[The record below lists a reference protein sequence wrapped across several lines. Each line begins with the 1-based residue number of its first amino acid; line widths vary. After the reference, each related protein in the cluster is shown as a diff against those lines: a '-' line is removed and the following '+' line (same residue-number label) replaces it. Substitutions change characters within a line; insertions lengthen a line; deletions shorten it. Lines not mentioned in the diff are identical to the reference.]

1 MAMRDRHVSLGSTPG
16 FKLPRDCVVT
26 VVPAGHQTT
35 LAAGERVTLL
45 QALGGTATV
54 TTSEGEM
61 VRLSQED
68 SVEFGFV
75 EPPGTRT
82 GTPTDPSGDDAESAF
97 SVDRVWEAAAT
108 VYDPEIP
115 VDIVE
120 LGLVYRIDARPL
132 PSGGYRVD
140 IDMSVT
146 APFCGMGDIMRQDL
160 HDAVAALPQV
170 EDVAVQL
177 VFDPP
182 WDASRMSDVAR
193 LELGMM

>member
-1 MAMRDRHVSLGSTPG
+1 MRDQHVSLGSTAG
-16 FKLPRDCVVT
+16 FKLPRACVVT
-26 VVPAGHQTT
+26 VIPAGHTST

-54 TTSEGEM
+54 TTSDGEM
-61 VRLSQED
+61 VRLSPED

-75 EPPGTRT
+75 QPAASTEADTE
-82 GTPTDPSGDDAESAF
+82 AAF
-97 SVDRVWEAAAT
+97 SVEQVWDAAKT

-120 LGLVYRIDARPL
+120 LGLVYRVDAKEL
-132 PSGGYRVD
+132 PSGGWRVD
-140 IDMSVT
+140 VDMSVT
-146 APFCGMGDIMRQDL
+146 APFCGMGDIMRDDL
-160 HDAVAALPQV
+160 HNAVAAIPGV
-170 EDVAVQL
+170 EQVAVQL

>member
-1 MAMRDRHVSLGSTPG
+1 MRDQHVSIGSTAG

-26 VVPAGHQTT
+26 VVPAGHRAT
-35 LAAGERVTLL
+35 LPAGERVTLL

-54 TTSEGEM
+54 TTSDGEM
-61 VRLSQED
+61 VRLD
-68 SVEFGFV
+68 PDDAIEFGFIRPTETTEG
-75 EPPGTRT
+75 EPDVP
-82 GTPTDPSGDDAESAF
+82 F
-97 SVDRVWEAAAT
+97 SVDQVWEAAAT

-120 LGLVYRIDARPL
+120 LGLVYRVDATEL
-132 PSGGYRVD
+132 PSGGWRVD

-146 APFCGMGDIMRQDL
+146 APFCGMGDIIREDL
-160 HDAVAALPQV
+160 HNAVAALPAV
-170 EDVAVQL
+170 EAVAVQL

-182 WDASRMSDVAR
+182 WDASRMSEVAR